1 MILSNSQIAKS
12 VPTFQQ
18 KRDVVP
24 MNKRKK
30 RRKIKLLAV
39 LFSFIIAFSAVTTVV
54 YANKEEKVNIHII
67 TTQTEFK
74 KLYEWFLKD
83 KYDVSVEGE
92 LSVRA
97 YIKDQVPVNTIEE
110 NRGQG
115 MLLAENIVKF
125 FSDYWIYIVSG
136 LGLVFVIIFIRA
148 KRRSCWNDDD
158 YYSSYYYYGF
168 PFQYKRNNEQNET
181 QMVNLHQR
189 LSIPYSQ
196 PSFNYYTNN
205 YYNNDPYVAPVKD
218 YSMYDDR
225 HLFTL
230 IRQKSTYRYR

>member
-1 MILSNSQIAKS
+1 
-12 VPTFQQ
+12 
-18 KRDVVP
+18 
-24 MNKRKK
+24 MNKRKR
-30 RRKIKLLAV
+30 RRKIKLLVV

-54 YANKEEKVNIHII
+54 YANEEEKVNIHIT

-115 MLLAENIVKF
+115 ILLAKNIVKF

-136 LGLVFVIIFIRA
+136 LGLVFAIIFIRA
-148 KRRSCWNDDD
+148 KRRSHWDDDD

-168 PFQYKRNNEQNET
+168 PIQYNRNNEQNET
-181 QMVNLHQR
+181 QVVNLHQR

-196 PSFNYYTNN
+196 PSYNYYTNN
-205 YYNNDPYVAPVKD
+205 YYNNDSYVAPRKD

-225 HLFTL
+225 HQFTL
-230 IRQKSTYRYR
+230 IRQKATYRYK

>member
-1 MILSNSQIAKS
+1 MILSNLQTAKS
-12 VPTFQQ
+12 ILTSAQ
-18 KRDVVP
+18 KRGVAP
-24 MNKRKK
+24 MDKEKRKQK
-30 RRKIKLLAV
+30 VKLFIV
-39 LFSFIIAFSAVTTVV
+39 LVCFVIVFGVVTTVV
-54 YANKEEKVNIHII
+54 YAKEEEKVNIHIT
-67 TTQTEFK
+67 TTQMEFK

-83 KYDVSVEGE
+83 KYDISVEGE

-97 YIKDQVPVNTIEE
+97 YIKDQVPVNTIDK

-115 MLLAENIVKF
+115 MLMAENIVKF
-125 FSDYWIYIVSG
+125 FSNYWIYIASG

-168 PFQYKRNNEQNET
+168 PFQYKQNNEQNET

-205 YYNNDPYVAPVKD
+205 YYNNDPYVVPVKD

-230 IRQKSTYRYR
+230 IRQKSTYCYR